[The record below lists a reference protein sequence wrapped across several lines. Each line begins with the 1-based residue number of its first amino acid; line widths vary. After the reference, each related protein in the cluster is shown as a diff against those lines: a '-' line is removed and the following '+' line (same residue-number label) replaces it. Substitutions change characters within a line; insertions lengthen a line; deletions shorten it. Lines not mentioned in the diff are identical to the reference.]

1 MATIRASWFHR
12 FFEFALESL
21 RHHTGKPELVAR
33 LPGSVTMHVQ
43 YELDLACCEWKNGHC
58 SGRSE
63 SRTNVQGEEAK
74 ENSELT

>member
-1 MATIRASWFHR
+1 M
-12 FFEFALESL
+12 
-21 RHHTGKPELVAR
+21 
-33 LPGSVTMHVQ
+33 TMHVQ